1 MATQQRFDDAW
12 SDLRTTGASFHQLRD
27 ASGWYRPE
35 SGWTMLPDPSLFT
48 HSVGIN
54 RTDRIIGHFASTRM
68 GISVPFHS
76 SLEHDWLQLIDVA
89 PEVDRFHVQPPTLA
103 YRLAGETR
111 HYTADALVILDGAPT
126 MVEVKYEE
134 DATRS
139 ENLARW
145 PAIRDQFAE
154 HGFGFK
160 VVTERF
166 IRAEPRLSNVQYLQ
180 LFRGWQPDA
189 EFAFAVALALQGGR
203 RIPLG
208 ELAAGFDRPLHAQ
221 QFLLG
226 LVLRRYLRLDLD
238 VPISANCSIWLS
250 PGSPG

>member
-1 MATQQRFDDAW
+1 MALQQRFDDAI
-12 SDLRTTGASFHQLRD
+12 SGLRTNGASFQQLRD
-27 ASGWYRPE
+27 ASGWYRPD

-48 HSVGIN
+48 HSVGVN

-76 SLEHDWLQLIDVA
+76 SLEHDWLQLLDVA
-89 PEVDRFHVQPPTLA
+89 AEIERFHVQPPTLA

-111 HYTADALVILDGAPT
+111 HYTADTLLILDGAPT
-126 MVEVKYEE
+126 MVEVKYED
-134 DATRS
+134 DAASS

-154 HGFGFK
+154 HGFSFK
-160 VVTERF
+160 IVTEHF
-166 IRAEPRLSNVQYLQ
+166 VRAEPRLSNVQYLH
-180 LFRGWQPDA
+180 LFRSWQPDA
-189 EFAFAVALALQGGR
+189 EFAFAVALALQGGM

-208 ELAAGFDRPLHAQ
+208 ELAARFDNPLHAL

-226 LVLRRYLRLDLD
+226 LVLRRYLRLDLNI
-238 VPISANCSIWLS
+238 PISADSLVWLS
-250 PGSPG
+250 PGRPA